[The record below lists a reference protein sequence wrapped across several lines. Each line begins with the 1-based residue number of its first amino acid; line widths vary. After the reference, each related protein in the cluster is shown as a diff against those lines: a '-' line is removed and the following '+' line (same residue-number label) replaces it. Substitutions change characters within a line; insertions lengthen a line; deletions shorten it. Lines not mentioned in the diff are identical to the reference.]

1 MTGRWNT
8 SCRYHTAWSQ
18 TLLAGTKSV
27 ICSSSD
33 IRVGVFSEYL
43 NPLLNW
49 YQHCSCII
57 WPQVLPGRS
66 LHYEP

>member
-18 TLLAGTKSV
+18 TLLAGTKSM
-27 ICSSSD
+27 ICPPSD

-43 NPLLNW
+43 NPL
-49 YQHCSCII
+49 
-57 WPQVLPGRS
+57 PQLVPALQLHHMAPGTSWQKPS
-66 LHYEP
+66 L